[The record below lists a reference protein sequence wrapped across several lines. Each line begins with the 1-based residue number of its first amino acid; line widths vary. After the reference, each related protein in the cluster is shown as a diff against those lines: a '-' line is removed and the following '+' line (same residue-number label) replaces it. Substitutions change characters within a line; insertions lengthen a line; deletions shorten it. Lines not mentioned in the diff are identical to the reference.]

1 MLYTHIPDISCFY
14 TDTIGDN
21 LALPTAHFEYE
32 MILIT
37 SGRGTAVINHKTYEL
52 IPGSLVFINRLERHN
67 FIITQEP
74 YCRYVVSISSDL
86 ILSFV
91 KDANVPGKLKKLL
104 GMTATYSRH
113 DDCLAGKTDT
123 PYIAQMQQDIRT
135 AKQKADVVLFYPH
148 VGGQFNEKPGAFTE
162 YIVDK
167 AVEAGADAVIATHS
181 HIPQKLVEKAGIPC
195 AYCLGNFN
203 MNPNS
208 YLAMPEILTNY
219 GYALHLYVEEKKIV
233 KVTFSM
239 LKNCTMPDGQIAS
252 YPVEILHKVLKTD
265 KEKALLEKEIRHL
278 YGRITGR
285 VLEGEILRREYEM

>member
-91 KDANVPGKLKKLL
+91 KDARLISIFLLRPQDFSHVIQLRKDTYEIILSSLRQMTEEYTFQQDFFTTKSAALFLSVLIELYRAMPESFPMRAHSNMVTAVLNTQRYVSEHYDRKLTLQEIADANYISRHALSLGFKEIVGITFKEYLLLFRITEAKKLL
-104 GMTATYSRH
+104 TT
-113 DDCLAGKTDT
+113 TDLS
-123 PYIAQMQQDIRT
+123 IAQI
-135 AKQKADVVLFYPH
+135 AEA
-148 VGGQFNEKPGAFTE
+148 VG
-162 YIVDK
+162 YINVN
-167 AVEAGADAVIATHS
+167 
-181 HIPQKLVEKAGIPC
+181 
-195 AYCLGNFN
+195 NF
-203 MNPNS
+203 
-208 YLAMPEILTNY
+208 L
-219 GYALHLYVEEKKIV
+219 KI
-233 KVTFSM
+233 F
-239 LKNCTMPDGQIAS
+239 
-252 YPVEILHKVLKTD
+252 
-265 KEKALLEKEIRHL
+265 KEKEHITPLQYRK
-278 YGRITGR
+278 RIFSPTH
-285 VLEGEILRREYEM
+285 ITMST